1 LIKFVFVFLIVYE
14 KETVSIVLFLD
25 SSRSVPKIFQKSSLL
40 ILITGAAL
48 PPVFDP
54 IDPIDMKSWQRKICR
69 SSLQNGSFGYANN
82 VHYTWWD
89 NPIDSKYDGGGNSS
103 NGNST
108 ILGELGIRQD
118 MVDQE
123 LQEALNLV
131 VCVPS
136 MMNNTT
142 EMGST

>member
-1 LIKFVFVFLIVYE
+1 
-14 KETVSIVLFLD
+14 
-25 SSRSVPKIFQKSSLL
+25 
-40 ILITGAAL
+40 
-48 PPVFDP
+48 
-54 IDPIDMKSWQRKICR
+54 M
-69 SSLQNGSFGYANN
+69 
-82 VHYTWWD
+82 
-89 NPIDSKYDGGGNSS
+89 GGGNSS

>member
-1 LIKFVFVFLIVYE
+1 MGVLATPIMCTTPGEIIQS
-14 KETVSIVLFLD
+14 TVS
-25 SSRSVPKIFQKSSLL
+25 
-40 ILITGAAL
+40 
-48 PPVFDP
+48 
-54 IDPIDMKSWQRKICR
+54 MM
-69 SSLQNGSFGYANN
+69 
-82 VHYTWWD
+82 
-89 NPIDSKYDGGGNSS
+89 GGGNSS